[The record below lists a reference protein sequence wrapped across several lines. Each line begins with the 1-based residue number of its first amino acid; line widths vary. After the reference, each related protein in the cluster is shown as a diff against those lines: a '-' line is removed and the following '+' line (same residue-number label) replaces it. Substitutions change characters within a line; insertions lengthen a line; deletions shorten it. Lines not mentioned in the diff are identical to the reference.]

1 MQSELRMERRRLS
14 DLLPAEYNPRVTL
27 GPEDKEFQDL
37 VTSIRTLGYA
47 EPILINED
55 GTIIGGHQRYNALL
69 YLGWEEADVVVYPCS
84 KVKEKALNVAL
95 NKIDGRWDAVKLVSI
110 LEEISL
116 EGVDFTVT
124 GFTQDELDDLKVDLQ
139 VETATEDE
147 DFDIDS
153 AYEEITEPVTKRGDV
168 WILGRHRLMCGDSTS
183 QADIETLMGGEQA
196 DLVITDPPY
205 NVNYEG
211 TAGKI
216 QNDNM
221 DDESF
226 YDFLLAFYRATV
238 SVMRLGAAAYVFH
251 SDSKGHLFR
260 SGFME
265 AGLKMAE
272 CLIWEKNSLVLGRQ
286 DYHWRHEPILY
297 GWKEGEAHYFVDDRT
312 QDTILM
318 EDELDFDSMKKDDL
332 VAYIKQLQK
341 SWADRTT
348 VILENKPQRSEMHPT
363 MKPVSLIGRLI
374 KNSSRPGWNVLDPF
388 GGSGTTIMAAEQLN
402 RAAFSMELDEKY
414 CDVIVKRW
422 EEYTGQKAHRWKDP
436 LQEISL

>member
-1 MQSELRMERRRLS
+1 MQSELRMEKRKLS

-27 GPEDKEFQDL
+27 GPDDKDFQDL
-37 VTSIRTLGYA
+37 VGSIRTLGYA

-95 NKIDGRWDAVKLVSI
+95 NKIDGRWDTVKLVNI
-110 LEEISL
+110 LEQINL

-147 DFDIDS
+147 DFDIDN
-153 AYEEITEPVTKRGDV
+153 AYDSIEEPETRRGDI
-168 WILGRHRLMCGDSTS
+168 WILGRHRLMCGDSTR
-183 QADIETLMGGEQA
+183 QEDIEKLMNGEQA

-226 YDFLLAFYRATV
+226 YDFLINFQKAMV
-238 SVMRLGAAAYVFH
+238 SVMRMGAAAYIFH
-251 SDSKGHLFR
+251 ADSKGHLFR
-260 SGFME
+260 DSFIE
-265 AGLKMAE
+265 AGLKLAE

-312 QDTILM
+312 QDTILC
-318 EDELDFDSMKKDDL
+318 ED
-332 VAYIKQLQK
+332 
-341 SWADRTT
+341 
-348 VILENKPQRSEMHPT
+348 KPRESKLHPT
-363 MKPVSLIGRLI
+363 MKPIPLVARLM
-374 KNSSRPGWNVLDPF
+374 KNSSKPGWNVLDPF

-402 RAAFSMELDEKY
+402 RTAFSMELDEKF
-414 CDVIVKRW
+414 CDVIVRRW
-422 EEYTGQKAHRWKDP
+422 EEYTGQKAVLWENP
-436 LQEISL
+436 LEEIRL

>member
-1 MQSELRMERRRLS
+1 MQSELRMERRKLS

-27 GPEDKEFQDL
+27 GPEDKDFQDL
-37 VTSIRTLGYA
+37 VESIRTLGYA

-55 GTIIGGHQRYNALL
+55 GTIIGGHQRYNALI
-69 YLGWEEADVVVYPCS
+69 YLGWDEADVVVYPCS

-95 NKIDGRWDAVKLVSI
+95 NKIDGRWDTIKLVNL
-110 LEEISL
+110 LEQINL

-139 VETATEDE
+139 VETAIEDE
-147 DFDIDS
+147 DFDLDGAYDS
-153 AYEEITEPVTKRGDV
+153 IKVPVTKRGDI
-168 WILGRHRLMCGDSTS
+168 WILGKHRLMCGDSTR
-183 QADIETLMGGEQA
+183 QKDIERLMCGEHA

-226 YDFLLAFYRATV
+226 YDFLLRFYKAAV
-238 SVMRLGAAAYVFH
+238 SVMRMGAAAYIFH
-251 SDSKGHLFR
+251 ADSKGHLFR
-260 SGFME
+260 DGFIE
-265 AGLKMAE
+265 AGLKLAE

-312 QDTILM
+312 QDTILC
-318 EDELDFDSMKKDDL
+318 ED
-332 VAYIKQLQK
+332 
-341 SWADRTT
+341 
-348 VILENKPQRSEMHPT
+348 KPRESKLHPT
-363 MKPVSLIGRLI
+363 MKPIPLVARLM
-374 KNSSRPGWNVLDPF
+374 KNSSKPGWNVLDPF
-388 GGSGTTIMAAEQLN
+388 GGSGTTIMAAEQLG
-402 RAAFSMELDEKY
+402 RTAFSMELDEKF
-414 CDVIVKRW
+414 CDVIVRRW
-422 EEYTGQKAHRWKDP
+422 EQYTGEKAVLAEDH
-436 LQEISL
+436 LEEIRL

>member
-1 MQSELRMERRRLS
+1 MQSELRMEKRKLS

-27 GPEDKEFQDL
+27 GPDDKDFQDL
-37 VTSIRTLGYA
+37 VGSIRTLGYA

-95 NKIDGRWDAVKLVSI
+95 NKIDGRWDTVKLVNI
-110 LEEISL
+110 LEQINL

-147 DFDIDS
+147 DFDIDN
-153 AYEEITEPVTKRGDV
+153 AYDSIEEPETRRGDI
-168 WILGRHRLMCGDSTS
+168 WILGRHRLMCGDSAR
-183 QADIETLMGGEQA
+183 QEDIDKLMSGEQA

-226 YDFLLAFYRATV
+226 YDFLINFQKAMV
-238 SVMRLGAAAYVFH
+238 SVMRMGAAAYIFH
-251 SDSKGHLFR
+251 ADSKGHLFR
-260 SGFME
+260 DSFIE
-265 AGLKMAE
+265 AGLKLAE

-312 QDTILM
+312 QDTILC
-318 EDELDFDSMKKDDL
+318 ED
-332 VAYIKQLQK
+332 
-341 SWADRTT
+341 
-348 VILENKPQRSEMHPT
+348 KPRESKLHPT
-363 MKPVSLIGRLI
+363 MKPIPLVARLM
-374 KNSSRPGWNVLDPF
+374 KNSSKPGWNVLDPF

-402 RAAFSMELDEKY
+402 RTAFSMELDEKF
-414 CDVIVKRW
+414 CDVIVRRW
-422 EEYTGQKAHRWKDP
+422 EEYTGQKAVLWENP
-436 LQEISL
+436 LEEIRL

>member
-14 DLLPAEYNPRVTL
+14 DLLPAEYNPRVAL

-37 VTSIRTLGYA
+37 VTSIQTLGYA

-69 YLGWEEADVVVYPCS
+69 YLGWTEADVVIYPCS

-95 NKIDGRWDAVKLVSI
+95 NKIDGRWDAVKLVDI
-110 LEEISL
+110 LEQISL
-116 EGVDFTVT
+116 EGLDFTVT
-124 GFTQDELDDLKVDLQ
+124 GYTQDELDDLKVDLQ

-153 AYEEITEPVTKRGDV
+153 AYDDISEPITKRGDI
-168 WILGRHRLMCGDSTS
+168 WILGRHRLMCGDSTK
-183 QADIETLMGGEQA
+183 QKDIETLMNGEQA

-226 YDFLLAFYRATV
+226 YDFLLSFYKAAV
-238 SVMRLGAAAYVFH
+238 SVMRMGAAAYVFH
-251 SDSKGHLFR
+251 ADSKGHLFR
-260 SGFME
+260 DGFME

-312 QDTILM
+312 QDTILC
-318 EDELDFDSMKKDDL
+318 ED
-332 VAYIKQLQK
+332 
-341 SWADRTT
+341 
-348 VILENKPQRSEMHPT
+348 KPRESKLHPT
-363 MKPVSLIGRLI
+363 MKPIPLVARLM
-374 KNSSRPGWNVLDPF
+374 KNSSKPGWAVLDPF

-402 RAAFSMELDEKY
+402 RTAYSMELDEKF
-414 CDVIVKRW
+414 CDVIVRRW
-422 EEYTGQKAHRWKDP
+422 EEYTGQKAVLWKDP
-436 LQEISL
+436 LKEISL

>member
-1 MQSELRMERRRLS
+1 MQSELRMEKRKLS

-27 GPEDKEFQDL
+27 GPDDKDFQDL
-37 VTSIRTLGYA
+37 VGSIRTLGYA

-95 NKIDGRWDAVKLVSI
+95 NKIDGRWDTVKLVNI
-110 LEEISL
+110 LEQINL

-147 DFDIDS
+147 DFDIDN
-153 AYEEITEPVTKRGDV
+153 AYDSIEEPVTRRGDI
-168 WILGRHRLMCGDSTS
+168 WILGRHRLMCGDSTR
-183 QADIETLMGGEQA
+183 QEDIDKLMNGEQA

-226 YDFLLAFYRATV
+226 YDFLINFQKAMV
-238 SVMRLGAAAYVFH
+238 SVMRMGAAAYIFH
-251 SDSKGHLFR
+251 ADSKGHLFR
-260 SGFME
+260 DSFIE
-265 AGLKMAE
+265 AGLKLAE

-312 QDTILM
+312 QDTILC
-318 EDELDFDSMKKDDL
+318 ED
-332 VAYIKQLQK
+332 
-341 SWADRTT
+341 
-348 VILENKPQRSEMHPT
+348 KPRESKLHPT
-363 MKPVSLIGRLI
+363 MKPIPLVARLM
-374 KNSSRPGWNVLDPF
+374 KNSSKPGWNVLDPF

-402 RAAFSMELDEKY
+402 RTAFSMELDEKF
-414 CDVIVKRW
+414 CDVIVRRW
-422 EEYTGQKAHRWKDP
+422 EEYTGQKAVLWENP
-436 LQEISL
+436 LEEIRL

>member
-27 GPEDKEFQDL
+27 EPDDKEFQDL
-37 VTSIRTLGYA
+37 VGSIRTLGYA

-95 NKIDGRWDAVKLVSI
+95 NKIDGRWDAVKLVNI
-110 LEEISL
+110 LEQISL

-147 DFDIDS
+147 DFDIDN
-153 AYEEITEPVTKRGDV
+153 AYDSIEEPVTKRGDIWV
-168 WILGRHRLMCGDSTS
+168 LGRHRLMCGDSTR
-183 QADIETLMGGEQA
+183 QEDIDKLMNGEQA

-226 YDFLLAFYRATV
+226 YDFLINFQKAMV
-238 SVMRLGAAAYVFH
+238 SVMRMGAAVYIFH
-251 SDSKGHLFR
+251 ADSKGHLFR
-260 SGFME
+260 DSFIE
-265 AGLKMAE
+265 AGLKLAE

-312 QDTILM
+312 QDTILC
-318 EDELDFDSMKKDDL
+318 ED
-332 VAYIKQLQK
+332 
-341 SWADRTT
+341 
-348 VILENKPQRSEMHPT
+348 KPRESKLHPT
-363 MKPVSLIGRLI
+363 MKPIPLVARLM
-374 KNSSRPGWNVLDPF
+374 KNSSKPGWNVLDPF
-388 GGSGTTIMAAEQLN
+388 GGSGTSIMAAEQLN
-402 RAAFSMELDEKY
+402 RTAFSMERDEKF
-414 CDVIVKRW
+414 CDVIVRRW
-422 EEYTGQKAHRWKDP
+422 EEYTGQKAVLWENP
-436 LQEISL
+436 LEEIRL

>member
-27 GPEDKEFQDL
+27 EPDDKEFQDL
-37 VTSIRTLGYA
+37 VGSIRTLGYA

-69 YLGWEEADVVVYPCS
+69 YLGWEEADVVVFPCS

-110 LEEISL
+110 LEQISL

-147 DFDIDS
+147 DFDIDN
-153 AYEEITEPVTKRGDV
+153 AYDSIEEPVTKRGDI
-168 WILGRHRLMCGDSTS
+168 WILGRHRLMCGDSTK
-183 QADIETLMGGEQA
+183 QEDIDKLMNGEQA

-226 YDFLLAFYRATV
+226 YDFLINFQKAMV
-238 SVMRLGAAAYVFH
+238 SVMRMGAAAYIFH
-251 SDSKGHLFR
+251 ADSKGHLFR
-260 SGFME
+260 DSFIE
-265 AGLKMAE
+265 AGLKLAE

-312 QDTILM
+312 QDTILC
-318 EDELDFDSMKKDDL
+318 ED
-332 VAYIKQLQK
+332 
-341 SWADRTT
+341 
-348 VILENKPQRSEMHPT
+348 KPRESKLHPT
-363 MKPVSLIGRLI
+363 MKPIPLVARLM
-374 KNSSRPGWNVLDPF
+374 KNSSKPGWNVLDPF
-388 GGSGTTIMAAEQLN
+388 GGSGTSIMAAEQLN
-402 RAAFSMELDEKY
+402 RTAFSMELDEKF
-414 CDVIVKRW
+414 CDVIVRRW
-422 EEYTGQKAHRWKDP
+422 EEYTGQKAVLWDNP
-436 LQEISL
+436 LEEIRL

>member
-1 MQSELRMERRRLS
+1 MQSELRMEKRKLS

-27 GPEDKEFQDL
+27 EPEDKEFQDL
-37 VTSIRTLGYA
+37 VGSIRTLGYA

-95 NKIDGRWDAVKLVSI
+95 NKIDGKWDTVKLVNL
-110 LEEISL
+110 LEQISL
-116 EGVDFTVT
+116 EGIDFTVT
-124 GFTQDELDDLKVDLQ
+124 GYTQDELDDLKVDLQ

-147 DFDIDS
+147 DFDIDN
-153 AYEEITEPVTKRGDV
+153 AYDSIEEPETRRGDI
-168 WILGRHRLMCGDSTS
+168 WILGRHRLMCGDSTR
-183 QADIETLMGGEQA
+183 QEDIDKLMSGEQA

-226 YDFLLAFYRATV
+226 YDFLINFQKAMV
-238 SVMRLGAAAYVFH
+238 SVMRMGAAAYIFH
-251 SDSKGHLFR
+251 ADSKGHLFR
-260 SGFME
+260 DSFLE
-265 AGLKMAE
+265 AGLKLAE

-312 QDTILM
+312 QDTILC
-318 EDELDFDSMKKDDL
+318 ED
-332 VAYIKQLQK
+332 
-341 SWADRTT
+341 
-348 VILENKPQRSEMHPT
+348 KPRESKLHPT
-363 MKPVSLIGRLI
+363 MKPIPLVARLM
-374 KNSSRPGWNVLDPF
+374 KNSSKPGWNVLDPF

-402 RAAFSMELDEKY
+402 RTAFSMELDEKF
-414 CDVIVKRW
+414 CDVIVRRW
-422 EEYTGQKAHRWKDP
+422 EEYTGQKAVLWENP
-436 LQEISL
+436 LEEIRL

>member
-153 AYEEITEPVTKRGDV
+153 AYEEIAEPVTKRGDV

-183 QADIETLMGGEQA
+183 QADIETLMGSEQA

-226 YDFLLAFYRATV
+226 YDFLLAFYKATV

-251 SDSKGHLFR
+251 ADIKGHLFR
-260 SGFME
+260 DGFME

-312 QDTILM
+312 QDTILC
-318 EDELDFDSMKKDDL
+318 ED
-332 VAYIKQLQK
+332 
-341 SWADRTT
+341 
-348 VILENKPQRSEMHPT
+348 KPRESKLHPT
-363 MKPVSLIGRLI
+363 MKPIPLVARLM
-374 KNSSRPGWNVLDPF
+374 KNSSKPGWNVLDPF

-402 RAAFSMELDEKY
+402 RTAFSMELDEKF

-422 EEYTGQKAHRWKDP
+422 EEYTGQKAHLWKDP

>member
-1 MQSELRMERRRLS
+1 
-14 DLLPAEYNPRVTL
+14 
-27 GPEDKEFQDL
+27 
-37 VTSIRTLGYA
+37 
-47 EPILINED
+47 
-55 GTIIGGHQRYNALL
+55 
-69 YLGWEEADVVVYPCS
+69 
-84 KVKEKALNVAL
+84 LNVAL
-95 NKIDGRWDAVKLVSI
+95 NKIDGRWDAVKLVNI

-153 AYEEITEPVTKRGDV
+153 AYEDIKEPVTKRGDV

-183 QADIETLMGGEQA
+183 QADIETLMSGEQA

-226 YDFLLAFYRATV
+226 YNFLLAFYKATV

-251 SDSKGHLFR
+251 ADSKGHLFR
-260 SGFME
+260 DGFME
-265 AGLKMAE
+265 AVLKMAE

-312 QDTILM
+312 QDTILC
-318 EDELDFDSMKKDDL
+318 ED
-332 VAYIKQLQK
+332 
-341 SWADRTT
+341 
-348 VILENKPQRSEMHPT
+348 KPRESKLHPT
-363 MKPVSLIGRLI
+363 MKPIELIAMALQDNPQKLSVYDG
-374 KNSSRPGWNVLDPF
+374 F
-388 GGSGTTIMAAEQLN
+388 GGSGSTLIACEQTN
-402 RAAFSMELDEKY
+402 KTCFMMEIDPRY
-414 CDVIVKRW
+414 IDVIIERW
-422 EEYTGQKAHRWKDP
+422 EKYTGQKAVKLNAD
-436 LQEISL
+436 

>member
-1 MQSELRMERRRLS
+1 MQSELRMERRKLS

-27 GPEDKEFQDL
+27 GPEDKDFQDL
-37 VTSIRTLGYA
+37 VESIRTLGYA

-55 GTIIGGHQRYNALL
+55 GTIIGGHQRYNALI
-69 YLGWEEADVVVYPCS
+69 YLGWDEADVVVYPCS

-95 NKIDGRWDAVKLVSI
+95 NKIDGRWDTIKLVNL
-110 LEEISL
+110 LEQINL

-139 VETATEDE
+139 VETAIEDE
-147 DFDIDS
+147 DFDLDGAYDS
-153 AYEEITEPVTKRGDV
+153 IKVPVAKRGDI
-168 WILGRHRLMCGDSTS
+168 WILGKHRLMCGDSTR
-183 QADIETLMGGEQA
+183 QKDIERLMCGEHA

-226 YDFLLAFYRATV
+226 YDFLLRFYKAAV
-238 SVMRLGAAAYVFH
+238 SVMRMGAAAYIFH
-251 SDSKGHLFR
+251 ADSKGHLFR
-260 SGFME
+260 DGFIE
-265 AGLKMAE
+265 AGLKLAE

-312 QDTILM
+312 QDTILC
-318 EDELDFDSMKKDDL
+318 ED
-332 VAYIKQLQK
+332 
-341 SWADRTT
+341 
-348 VILENKPQRSEMHPT
+348 KPRESKLHPT
-363 MKPVSLIGRLI
+363 MKPIPLVARLM
-374 KNSSRPGWNVLDPF
+374 KNSSKPGWNVLDPF
-388 GGSGTTIMAAEQLN
+388 GGSGTTIMAAEQLG
-402 RAAFSMELDEKY
+402 RTAFSMELDEKF
-414 CDVIVKRW
+414 CDVIVRRW
-422 EEYTGQKAHRWKDP
+422 EQYTGEKAVLAEDH
-436 LQEISL
+436 LEEIRL

>member
-1 MQSELRMERRRLS
+1 MQSELRMEKRKLS

-27 GPEDKEFQDL
+27 GPDDKDFQDL
-37 VTSIRTLGYA
+37 VGSIRTLGYA

-95 NKIDGRWDAVKLVSI
+95 NKIDGRWDTVKLVNI
-110 LEEISL
+110 LEQINL

-147 DFDIDS
+147 DFDIDN
-153 AYEEITEPVTKRGDV
+153 AYDSIEEPVTRRGDI
-168 WILGRHRLMCGDSTS
+168 WILGRHRLMCGDSTR
-183 QADIETLMGGEQA
+183 QEDIDKLMNGEQA

-226 YDFLLAFYRATV
+226 YDFLINFQKAMV
-238 SVMRLGAAAYVFH
+238 SVMRMGAAAYIFH
-251 SDSKGHLFR
+251 ADSKGHLFR
-260 SGFME
+260 DSFIE
-265 AGLKMAE
+265 AGLKLAE

-312 QDTILM
+312 QDTILC
-318 EDELDFDSMKKDDL
+318 ED
-332 VAYIKQLQK
+332 
-341 SWADRTT
+341 
-348 VILENKPQRSEMHPT
+348 KPRESKLHPT
-363 MKPVSLIGRLI
+363 MKPIPLVARLM
-374 KNSSRPGWNVLDPF
+374 KNSSKPGWNVLDPF
-388 GGSGTTIMAAEQLN
+388 GGSGTSIMAAEQLN
-402 RAAFSMELDEKY
+402 RTAFSMELDEKF
-414 CDVIVKRW
+414 CDVIVRRW
-422 EEYTGQKAHRWKDP
+422 EEYTGQKAVLWENP
-436 LQEISL
+436 LEEIRL

>member
-1 MQSELRMERRRLS
+1 MQSELRMEKRKLS

-27 GPEDKEFQDL
+27 EPDDKDFQDL
-37 VTSIRTLGYA
+37 VGSIRTLGYA

-69 YLGWEEADVVVYPCS
+69 YLGWEEADVVVYPCD

-95 NKIDGRWDAVKLVSI
+95 NKIDGRWDAIKLVSL
-110 LEEISL
+110 LEQITL
-116 EGVDFTVT
+116 EGIDFTVT

-147 DFDIDS
+147 DFDIDN
-153 AYEEITEPVTKRGDV
+153 AYDSIEEPITKRGDI
-168 WILGRHRLMCGDSTS
+168 WILGRHRLMCGDSTR
-183 QADIETLMGGEQA
+183 QEDIDKLMNGEQA

-226 YDFLLAFYRATV
+226 YDFLTNFQKAMV
-238 SVMRLGAAAYVFH
+238 SVMRMGAAAYIFH
-251 SDSKGHLFR
+251 ADSKGHLFR
-260 SGFME
+260 DSFIE
-265 AGLKMAE
+265 AGLKLAE

-312 QDTILM
+312 QDTILC
-318 EDELDFDSMKKDDL
+318 ED
-332 VAYIKQLQK
+332 
-341 SWADRTT
+341 
-348 VILENKPQRSEMHPT
+348 KPRESKLHPT
-363 MKPVSLIGRLI
+363 MKPIPLVARLM
-374 KNSSRPGWNVLDPF
+374 KNSSKPGWNVLDPF

-402 RAAFSMELDEKY
+402 RTAFSMELDEKF

-422 EEYTGQKAHRWKDP
+422 EQYTGQQAVLWNNP
-436 LQEISL
+436 LEEIRL

>member
-1 MQSELRMERRRLS
+1 MQSELRMEKRKLS

-27 GPEDKEFQDL
+27 EPEDKEFQDL
-37 VTSIRTLGYA
+37 VGSIRTLGYA

-95 NKIDGRWDAVKLVSI
+95 NKIDGRWDTVKLVNL
-110 LEEISL
+110 LEQISL
-116 EGVDFTVT
+116 EGIDFTVT
-124 GFTQDELDDLKVDLQ
+124 GYTQDELDDLKVDLQ

-147 DFDIDS
+147 DFDIDN
-153 AYEEITEPVTKRGDV
+153 AYDSIEEPVTRRGDI
-168 WILGRHRLMCGDSTS
+168 WILGRHRLMCGDSTR
-183 QADIETLMGGEQA
+183 QEDIDKLMNGEQA

-226 YDFLLAFYRATV
+226 YDFLINFQKAMV
-238 SVMRLGAAAYVFH
+238 SVMRMGAAAYIFH
-251 SDSKGHLFR
+251 ADSKGHLFR
-260 SGFME
+260 DSFIE
-265 AGLKMAE
+265 AGLKLAE

-312 QDTILM
+312 QDTILC
-318 EDELDFDSMKKDDL
+318 ED
-332 VAYIKQLQK
+332 
-341 SWADRTT
+341 
-348 VILENKPQRSEMHPT
+348 KPRESKLHPT
-363 MKPVSLIGRLI
+363 MKPIPLVARLM
-374 KNSSRPGWNVLDPF
+374 KNSSKPGWNVLDPF

-402 RAAFSMELDEKY
+402 RTAFSMELDEKF
-414 CDVIVKRW
+414 CDVIVRRW
-422 EEYTGQKAHRWKDP
+422 EEYTGQKAVLWENP
-436 LQEISL
+436 LEEIRL

>member
-1 MQSELRMERRRLS
+1 MQSELRMEKRKLS

-27 GPEDKEFQDL
+27 GPNDKDFQDL
-37 VTSIRTLGYA
+37 VGSIRTLGYA

-95 NKIDGRWDAVKLVSI
+95 NKIDGRWDTVKLVNI
-110 LEEISL
+110 LEQINL

-147 DFDIDS
+147 DFDIDN
-153 AYEEITEPVTKRGDV
+153 AYDSIEEPVTRRGDI
-168 WILGRHRLMCGDSTS
+168 WILGRHRLMCGDSTR
-183 QADIETLMGGEQA
+183 QEDIDKLMNGEQA

-226 YDFLLAFYRATV
+226 YDFLINFQKAMV
-238 SVMRLGAAAYVFH
+238 SVMRMGAAAYIFH
-251 SDSKGHLFR
+251 ADSKGHLFR
-260 SGFME
+260 DSFIE
-265 AGLKMAE
+265 AGLKLAE

-312 QDTILM
+312 QDTILC
-318 EDELDFDSMKKDDL
+318 ED
-332 VAYIKQLQK
+332 
-341 SWADRTT
+341 
-348 VILENKPQRSEMHPT
+348 KPRESKLHPT
-363 MKPVSLIGRLI
+363 MKPIPLVARLM
-374 KNSSRPGWNVLDPF
+374 KNSSKPGWNVLDPF

-402 RAAFSMELDEKY
+402 RTAFSMELDEKF
-414 CDVIVKRW
+414 CDVIVRRW
-422 EEYTGQKAHRWKDP
+422 EEYTGQKAVLWENP
-436 LQEISL
+436 LEEIRL

>member
-116 EGVDFTVT
+116 EGMDFTVT

-226 YDFLLAFYRATV
+226 YDFLLAFYKATV

-251 SDSKGHLFR
+251 ADSKGHLFR
-260 SGFME
+260 DGFME

-312 QDTILM
+312 QDTILC
-318 EDELDFDSMKKDDL
+318 ED
-332 VAYIKQLQK
+332 
-341 SWADRTT
+341 
-348 VILENKPQRSEMHPT
+348 KPRESKLHHT
-363 MKPVSLIGRLI
+363 MKPIPLVARLM
-374 KNSSRPGWNVLDPF
+374 KNSSKPGWNVLDPF

-422 EEYTGQKAHRWKDP
+422 EEYTGQKAHLWKDP

>member
-1 MQSELRMERRRLS
+1 MQSELRMEKRKLS

-27 GPEDKEFQDL
+27 EPEDKEFQDL
-37 VTSIRTLGYA
+37 VGSIRTLGYA

-95 NKIDGRWDAVKLVSI
+95 NKIDGKWDTVKLVNL
-110 LEEISL
+110 LEQISL
-116 EGVDFTVT
+116 EGIDFTVT
-124 GFTQDELDDLKVDLQ
+124 GYTQDELDDLKVDLQ

-147 DFDIDS
+147 DFDIDN
-153 AYEEITEPVTKRGDV
+153 AYDSIEEPETRRGDI
-168 WILGRHRLMCGDSTS
+168 WILGRHRLMCGDSTR
-183 QADIETLMGGEQA
+183 QEDIDKLMSGEQA

-226 YDFLLAFYRATV
+226 YDFLINFQKAMV
-238 SVMRLGAAAYVFH
+238 SVMRMGAAAYIFH
-251 SDSKGHLFR
+251 ADSKGHLFR
-260 SGFME
+260 DSFLE
-265 AGLKMAE
+265 AGLKLAE

-297 GWKEGEAHYFVDDRT
+297 GWRKE
-312 QDTILM
+312 
-318 EDELDFDSMKKDDL
+318 K
-332 VAYIKQLQK
+332 
-341 SWADRTT
+341 RTT
-348 VILENKPQRSEMHPT
+348 SWMTGRRTRSCARTSRESRSSIPQ
-363 MKPVSLIGRLI
+363 
-374 KNSSRPGWNVLDPF
+374 
-388 GGSGTTIMAAEQLN
+388 
-402 RAAFSMELDEKY
+402 
-414 CDVIVKRW
+414 
-422 EEYTGQKAHRWKDP
+422 
-436 LQEISL
+436 

>member
-1 MQSELRMERRRLS
+1 MQSELRMEKRKLS

-27 GPEDKEFQDL
+27 GPDDKDFQDL
-37 VTSIRTLGYA
+37 VGSIRTLGYA

-95 NKIDGRWDAVKLVSI
+95 NKIDGRWDTVKLVNI
-110 LEEISL
+110 LEQINL

-147 DFDIDS
+147 DFDIDN
-153 AYEEITEPVTKRGDV
+153 AYDSIEEPETRRGDI
-168 WILGRHRLMCGDSTS
+168 WILGRHRLMCGDSTR
-183 QADIETLMGGEQA
+183 QEDIDKLMNGEQA

-226 YDFLLAFYRATV
+226 YDFLINFQKAMV
-238 SVMRLGAAAYVFH
+238 SVMRMGAAAYIFH
-251 SDSKGHLFR
+251 ADSKGHLFR
-260 SGFME
+260 DSFIE
-265 AGLKMAE
+265 AGLKLAE

-312 QDTILM
+312 QDTILC
-318 EDELDFDSMKKDDL
+318 ED
-332 VAYIKQLQK
+332 
-341 SWADRTT
+341 
-348 VILENKPQRSEMHPT
+348 KPRESKLHPT
-363 MKPVSLIGRLI
+363 MKPIPLVARLM
-374 KNSSRPGWNVLDPF
+374 KNSSKPGWNVLDPF

-402 RAAFSMELDEKY
+402 RTAFSMELDEKF
-414 CDVIVKRW
+414 CDVIVRRW
-422 EEYTGQKAHRWKDP
+422 EEYTGQKAVLWENP
-436 LQEISL
+436 LEEIRL

>member
-1 MQSELRMERRRLS
+1 MQSELRMERRKLS

-27 GPEDKEFQDL
+27 EPDDKEFQDL
-37 VTSIRTLGYA
+37 VGSIRTLGYA

-110 LEEISL
+110 LEQISL

-147 DFDIDS
+147 DFDIDN
-153 AYEEITEPVTKRGDV
+153 AYDSIEEPVTKRGDI
-168 WILGRHRLMCGDSTS
+168 WILGRHRLMCGDSTR
-183 QADIETLMGGEQA
+183 QEDIDKLMNGEQA

-226 YDFLLAFYRATV
+226 YDFLINFQKAMV
-238 SVMRLGAAAYVFH
+238 SVMRMGAAAYIFH
-251 SDSKGHLFR
+251 ADSKGHLFR
-260 SGFME
+260 DSFIE
-265 AGLKMAE
+265 AGLKLAE

-312 QDTILM
+312 QDTILC
-318 EDELDFDSMKKDDL
+318 ED
-332 VAYIKQLQK
+332 
-341 SWADRTT
+341 
-348 VILENKPQRSEMHPT
+348 KPRESKLHPT
-363 MKPVSLIGRLI
+363 MKPIPLVARLM
-374 KNSSRPGWNVLDPF
+374 KNSSKPGWNVLDPF
-388 GGSGTTIMAAEQLN
+388 GGSGTSIMAAEQLN
-402 RAAFSMELDEKY
+402 RTAFSMELDEKF
-414 CDVIVKRW
+414 CDVIVRRW
-422 EEYTGQKAHRWKDP
+422 EEYTGQKAVLWENP
-436 LQEISL
+436 LEEIRL

>member
-1 MQSELRMERRRLS
+1 MQSELRMEKRKLS

-27 GPEDKEFQDL
+27 GPDDKDFQDL
-37 VTSIRTLGYA
+37 VGSIRTLGYA

-95 NKIDGRWDAVKLVSI
+95 NKIDGRWDTVKLVNI
-110 LEEISL
+110 LEQISL

-147 DFDIDS
+147 DFDIDN
-153 AYEEITEPVTKRGDV
+153 AYDSIEEPETRRGDI
-168 WILGRHRLMCGDSTS
+168 WILGRHRLMCGDSTR
-183 QADIETLMGGEQA
+183 QEDIDKLMSGEQA

-226 YDFLLAFYRATV
+226 YDFLINFQKAMV
-238 SVMRLGAAAYVFH
+238 SVMRMGAAAYIFH
-251 SDSKGHLFR
+251 ADSKGHLFR
-260 SGFME
+260 DSFIE
-265 AGLKMAE
+265 AGLKLAE

-312 QDTILM
+312 QDTILC
-318 EDELDFDSMKKDDL
+318 ED
-332 VAYIKQLQK
+332 
-341 SWADRTT
+341 
-348 VILENKPQRSEMHPT
+348 KPRESKLHPT
-363 MKPVSLIGRLI
+363 MKPIPLVARLM
-374 KNSSRPGWNVLDPF
+374 KNSSKPGWNVLDPF

-402 RAAFSMELDEKY
+402 RTAFSMELDEKF
-414 CDVIVKRW
+414 CDVIVRRW
-422 EEYTGQKAHRWKDP
+422 EEYTGQKAVLWENP
-436 LQEISL
+436 LEEIRL

>member
-1 MQSELRMERRRLS
+1 MQSELRMERRKLS

-27 GPEDKEFQDL
+27 GPEDKDFQDL
-37 VTSIRTLGYA
+37 VESIRTLGYA

-55 GTIIGGHQRYNALL
+55 GTIIGGHQRYNALI
-69 YLGWEEADVVVYPCS
+69 YLGWDEADVVVYPCS

-95 NKIDGRWDAVKLVSI
+95 NKIDGRWDTIKLVNL
-110 LEEISL
+110 LEQINL

-139 VETATEDE
+139 VETAIEDE
-147 DFDIDS
+147 DFDLDGAYDS
-153 AYEEITEPVTKRGDV
+153 IKVPVTKRGDI
-168 WILGRHRLMCGDSTS
+168 WILGKHRLMCGDSTR
-183 QADIETLMGGEQA
+183 QKDIERLMCGEQA

-226 YDFLLAFYRATV
+226 YDFLLRFYKAAV
-238 SVMRLGAAAYVFH
+238 SVMRMGAAAYIFH
-251 SDSKGHLFR
+251 ADSKGHLFR
-260 SGFME
+260 DGFIE
-265 AGLKMAE
+265 AGLKLAE

-312 QDTILM
+312 QDTILC
-318 EDELDFDSMKKDDL
+318 ED
-332 VAYIKQLQK
+332 
-341 SWADRTT
+341 
-348 VILENKPQRSEMHPT
+348 KPRESKLHPT
-363 MKPVSLIGRLI
+363 MKPIPLVARLM
-374 KNSSRPGWNVLDPF
+374 KNSSKPGWNVLDPF
-388 GGSGTTIMAAEQLN
+388 GGSGTTIMAAEQLG
-402 RAAFSMELDEKY
+402 RTAFSMELDEKF
-414 CDVIVKRW
+414 CDVIVRRW
-422 EEYTGQKAHRWKDP
+422 EQYTGEKAVLAEDH
-436 LQEISL
+436 LEEIRL